1 MKSSLT
7 SRKHLAYLKKNHI
20 ATLSLLEFTNVCY
33 AILAPLLI
41 AANASLQLTPFR
53 GQQNALSAT
62 WHCCQ
67 SHRALL

>member
-33 AILAPLLI
+33 AILAPLLG
-41 AANASLQLTPFR
+41 AANASSAYSLQRT
-53 GQQNALSAT
+53 AE
-62 WHCCQ
+62 
-67 SHRALL
+67 